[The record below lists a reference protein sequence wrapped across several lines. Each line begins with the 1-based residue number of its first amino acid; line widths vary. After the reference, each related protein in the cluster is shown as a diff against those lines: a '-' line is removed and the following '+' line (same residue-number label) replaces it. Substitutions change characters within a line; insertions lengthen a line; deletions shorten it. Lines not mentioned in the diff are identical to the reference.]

1 MATGYEKYLTRVGHS
16 ETNSKMSKRLP
27 KPNVCRIE
35 VLDGAARRS
44 YMGGFQKSIDTF
56 RTEMLEAIANKSNY
70 DLYEPF
76 YGILKTD
83 TGNGPSFKVSATWK
97 DNDSNKSGFARMNT
111 ILTGGGGNSGLLGV
125 IPFAGNYL
133 STNVNKLANT
143 AESFAQMGMEL
154 SGVSNQFTGSMT
166 IKKFGGAKIEADL
179 PLKFQWYLPEQED
192 MCRQSIRRLIMMTYV
207 RPMDME
213 GYDIVNKMI
222 SGLMSAGETMW
233 EGAKEMIQK
242 PAAGVSRV
250 MNNLDGSGQRAMD
263 YVVTGNINSA
273 DQYKDSTPA
282 AQTTESTSD
291 NPSSSGIGAGKA
303 IKETLAEVA
312 GIGVDTYNSINT
324 FFGGEI
330 TANPLPVRVSIGHY
344 MDLEPMVING
354 VKFNAS
360 TEQFVSADG
369 THLPVFIDAEVSVS
383 YWMQPGPTKDFL
395 SILGTEVFEP
405 FIDRANLP
413 SSKNQADGKISR
425 NNNPSTN
432 KKRK

>member
-16 ETNSKMSKRLP
+16 ENNSKMSKRLP

-44 YMGGFQKSIDTF
+44 YMGGFQKSIDVF

-76 YGILKTD
+76 YGILKMD

-97 DNDSNKSGFARMNT
+97 DNESNKSGFARMNT

-125 IPFAGNYL
+125 VPFAGNYL

-143 AESFAQMGMEL
+143 AESFAQMGMDL

-166 IKKFGGAKIEADL
+166 IKKFGGAKIDADL

-242 PAAGVSRV
+242 PVAGVS
-250 MNNLDGSGQRAMD
+250 NAIGN
-263 YVVTGNINSA
+263 YVDWASNGNANA
-273 DQYKDSTPA
+273 DQYKDSTP
-282 AQTTESTSD
+282 TTSENT
-291 NPSSSGIGAGKA
+291 SSSGSGVGKA

-344 MDLEPMVING
+344 MDLEPMVITS

-369 THLPVFIDAEVSVS
+369 THLPVFIDAEVNVS

-413 SSKNQADGKISR
+413 SSKNQVDGKISR